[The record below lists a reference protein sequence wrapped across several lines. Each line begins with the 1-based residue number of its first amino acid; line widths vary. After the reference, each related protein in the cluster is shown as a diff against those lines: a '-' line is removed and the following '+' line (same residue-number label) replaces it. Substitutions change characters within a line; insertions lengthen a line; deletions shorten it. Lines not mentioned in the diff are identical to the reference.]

1 MCGEVDADGLAFDG
15 LSSDL
20 TGFAGECIAEE
31 AEWVVACACFLNHVD
46 ELLKLVARRCVLFLC
61 VCASL

>member
-31 AEWVVACACFLNHVD
+31 AEWVVARACFAVACACFLNHVG
-46 ELLKLVARRCVLFLC
+46 
-61 VCASL
+61 ASC